1 MNSLIFDSV
10 LDKTND
16 SELIG
21 EKSCHKK
28 KIKKIKVK
36 PESEKPDLLR
46 RRLQFQSELCCSV
59 TAASHEKFT

>member
-28 KIKKIKVK
+28 NKKNSGVFAV
-36 PESEKPDLLR
+36 SL
-46 RRLQFQSELCCSV
+46 SS
-59 TAASHEKFT
+59 